1 MKKII
6 TAALLL
12 IVLCF
17 ISCSL
22 GEAGS
27 TTSNGTITGPDVREC
42 ACCGGF
48 YIEIDNVNY
57 RFYNVPPNSN
67 LNLENPTFPI
77 YVKLEWA
84 KDANACL
91 GDEIIVVRIEER

>member
-6 TAALLL
+6 TAVLL
-12 IVLCF
+12 ILVLST

-22 GEAGS
+22 GGDGS
-27 TTSNGTITGPDVREC
+27 MSNGTITGLDVREC

-48 YIEIDNVNY
+48 FIEIDNVTY
-57 RFYNVPPNSN
+57 RFYDEPANSE

-77 YVKLEWA
+77 YVRLEWA
-84 KDANACL
+84 NDANACL
-91 GDEIIVVRIEER
+91 GDEIIVFRIEER

>member
-6 TAALLL
+6 TASLLL
-12 IVLCF
+12 LVLSS

-22 GEAGS
+22 GEEGS
-27 TTSNGTITGPDVREC
+27 MSNGTITGPDVREC

-48 YIEIDNVNY
+48 FIEIDNVTY
-57 RFYNVPPNSN
+57 RFYDVPPNSE
-67 LNLENPTFPI
+67 LNLMNPTFPI
-77 YVKLEWA
+77 YVKLDWA

-91 GDEIIVVRIEER
+91 GDEIIVVRIEKR

>member
-6 TAALLL
+6 TAALLIL
-12 IVLCF
+12 TINA
-17 ISCSL
+17 ISCS
-22 GEAGS
+22 S
-27 TTSNGTITGPDVREC
+27 DDSISDGTITGYDTREC

-48 YIEIDNVNY
+48 FIDIENVTY
-57 RFYNVPPNSN
+57 RFYDVPANSN

-77 YVKLEWA
+77 YVKLDWA

-91 GDEIIVVRIEER
+91 GDEILVLRIEER

>member
-6 TAALLL
+6 TVALLIIAL
-12 IVLCF
+12 SSV
-17 ISCSL
+17 SCSL
-22 GEAGS
+22 GGDDS
-27 TTSNGTITGPDVREC
+27 MSNGTITGIDIREC

-48 YIEIDNVNY
+48 FIEIDNVTY
-57 RFYNVPPNSN
+57 RFYDVPANSE

-77 YVKLEWA
+77 YVKLDWA

-91 GDEIIVVRIEER
+91 GDEIIVFRIEER

>member
-6 TAALLL
+6 TASLLL
-12 IVLCF
+12 LVLSS

-22 GEAGS
+22 GEEGS
-27 TTSNGTITGPDVREC
+27 MSNGTITGYDTREC

-48 YIEIDNVNY
+48 FIDIDNITY
-57 RFYNVPPNSN
+57 RFYDVPPNSE

-77 YVKLEWA
+77 YVKLAWT
-84 KDANACL
+84 KDVNACL
-91 GDEIIVVRIEER
+91 GDEIIVLRIEDR